1 MTELRNTDGG
11 RILLGLLILAIG
23 AFLVLINLQ
32 LSSFKVVGLWP
43 LFLIVP
49 GAIMLSMVIIV
60 SPPQTRPLRPLH
72 GESSYPDQF
81 HQGPLV
87 W

>member
-1 MTELRNTDGG
+1 
-11 RILLGLLILAIG
+11 
-23 AFLVLINLQ
+23 
-32 LSSFKVVGLWP
+32 
-43 LFLIVP
+43 
-49 GAIMLSMVIIV
+49 MVIIV

>member
-1 MTELRNTDGG
+1 MRNTDGG
-11 RILLGLLILAIG
+11 RILLALLILAIG
-23 AFLVLINLQ
+23 TFLVLVNLQ
-32 LSSFKVVGLWP
+32 LSSFEVVGLWP

-49 GAIMLSMVIIV
+49 GAVMLSLAVV
-60 SPPQTRPLRPLH
+60 VTPPQSRPLRPLH
-72 GESSYPDQF
+72 GEPTYPDQM

>member
-1 MTELRNTDGG
+1 MTELRNTDAG
-11 RILLGLLILAIG
+11 RILLGLLILTIG

-32 LSSFKVVGLWP
+32 LSSFEVVGLWP

-60 SPPQTRPLRPLH
+60 SPPQ
-72 GESSYPDQF
+72 SSGIRLYLDNCCF
-81 HQGPLV
+81 TI
-87 W
+87 

>member
-1 MTELRNTDGG
+1 MTELRNTDAG
-11 RILLGLLILAIG
+11 RILLGLLILTIG

-32 LSSFKVVGLWP
+32 LSSFQVVGLWP

-60 SPPQTRPLRPLH
+60 
-72 GESSYPDQF
+72 
-81 HQGPLV
+81 
-87 W
+87 